1 MRTAVLGAWVGAGL
15 TLGAV
20 SIAEGSP
27 VAVRVD
33 VQGSD
38 PCSSGFLEELEA
50 RDPNVRAARPN
61 ELAPLLTVRIGKTS
75 RAALHGRL
83 VIVDSDGTATRRE
96 VDGDTC
102 ESVLGALALMSAIAV
117 DPSAPVSRAAMS
129 DPTSGASG
137 EAMGSSP
144 TSAPAGARSND
155 AATPSAPSSLAERS
169 TEKDSSASPRRDLR
183 FSFAGG
189 AEVSSGIAPTVVLAI
204 PAYVDMTWGKE
215 RQVAP
220 LLRGGYLHGDSG
232 DDTATGGSARF
243 VLNSG
248 TLDVCAR
255 LPFGRGFEGLPC
267 FHAEG
272 GSLAATGLD
281 ITPAEN
287 ATRPWASL
295 GALAAIRYHPF
306 SPVFA
311 ELSMVL
317 RLPLVRDRFY
327 FEPDTTVFRPPALS
341 IMGGAFVGVT
351 IP

>member
-1 MRTAVLGAWVGAGL
+1 MRTVVLVAWVGAGL

-20 SIAEGSP
+20 AIAEGSP

-50 RDPNVRAARPN
+50 RDPNVRAAKPN
-61 ELAPLLTVRIGKTS
+61 ELAPLLTVRIGRTA

-117 DPSAPVSRAAMS
+117 DPAAPVSRAATS
-129 DPTSGASG
+129 EPTSGTSGGASG
-137 EAMGSSP
+137 SSQP
-144 TSAPAGARSND
+144 SAPAEARSND
-155 AATPSAPSSLAERS
+155 AATPGALPERS
-169 TEKDSSASPRRDLR
+169 TEKDSTLSPHRELR

-189 AEVSSGIAPTVVLAI
+189 AEVSTGIAPTVVLVI
-204 PAYVDMTWGKE
+204 PAYVDVTWGRE

-232 DDTATGGSARF
+232 DDAATGGSARF
-243 VLNSG
+243 VLNAG

-287 ATRPWASL
+287 ATRPWVGL

-311 ELSMVL
+311 ELSTVL